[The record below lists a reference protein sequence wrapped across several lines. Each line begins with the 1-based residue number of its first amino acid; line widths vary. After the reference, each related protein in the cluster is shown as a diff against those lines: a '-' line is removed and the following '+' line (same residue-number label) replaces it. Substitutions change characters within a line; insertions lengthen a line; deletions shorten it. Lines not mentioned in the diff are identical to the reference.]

1 MAAATALFSLRLFL
15 AGSWGHLLAVDI
27 AHAADTID
35 YPVIL
40 FLNRYAHQSWT
51 RDTFF
56 YLVDSNPL
64 WTSPLLI
71 ALWWAWF
78 KPGED
83 NERNREF
90 VAYGI
95 ISSYAAVVVAR
106 ILASTLPFRE
116 RPLHNPALHFLLP
129 YNERPERL
137 LHWSS
142 FPSDHGAVWFA
153 LAAIMI
159 FISWR
164 VGVALF
170 VYVCLTL
177 ALARIYLGVHYPTD
191 ILMGGLIGIAVASL
205 GKYPAIRTAVARH
218 PLQWMQKWPQ
228 FFYAGLFVI
237 TAEITESFASTND
250 LVSFFH
256 TTAKAVLKL
265 L

>member
-1 MAAATALFSLRLFL
+1 MFL
-15 AGSWGHLLAVDI
+15 SGHWGHLVAIDI
-27 AHAADTID
+27 ARAADTID

-40 FLNRYAHQSWT
+40 FLNRYARRSWT
-51 RDTFF
+51 VDTFF
-56 YLVDSNPL
+56 YIVDSNPL

-116 RPLHNPALHFLLP
+116 RPLRNPILHFVLP

-137 LHWSS
+137 LNWSS

-153 LAAIMI
+153 LAAIMV

-170 VYVCLTL
+170 AYVCVTL
-177 ALARIYLGVHYPTD
+177 ALARIYLGVHYPMD
-191 ILMGGLIGIAVASL
+191 ILMGGLIGVAAASL
-205 GKYPAIRTAVARH
+205 GKYPTIRTAVAKY
-218 PLQWMQKWPQ
+218 PLLWSQKWPQ
-228 FFYAGLFVI
+228 FFYAGFFVI
-237 TAEITESFASTND
+237 AAEITESFASTHEVTNF
-250 LVSFFH
+250 LH